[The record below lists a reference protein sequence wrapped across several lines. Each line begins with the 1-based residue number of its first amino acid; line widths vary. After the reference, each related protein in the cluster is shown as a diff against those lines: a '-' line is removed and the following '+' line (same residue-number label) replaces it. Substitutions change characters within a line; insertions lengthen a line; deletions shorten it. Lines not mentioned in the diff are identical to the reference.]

1 MNKERWRIVFNTNI
15 FVAGML
21 SKNPTSPNK
30 ELLERWRA
38 GQFTLLT
45 SRVLM
50 LEVIE
55 KLDERGIDRLTILD
69 LISRLNIAA
78 EKVEL
83 NPSDVLPVISEDADD
98 DHVLACAVVGNAD
111 YILTYD
117 PHFDVLGSSYKGIQ
131 IVEPIPFLFRL
142 RRHLGEAGSL

>member
-1 MNKERWRIVFNTNI
+1 MNKERWRVVFNTNI

-38 GQFTLLT
+38 GQFILLM
-45 SRVLM
+45 SQVLM
-50 LEVIE
+50 AEMIE
-55 KLDERGIDRLTILD
+55 KLDERGIDRFTILD

-78 EKVEL
+78 ENVEVT
-83 NPSDVLPVISEDADD
+83 PSDVLPVISEDADD
-98 DHVLACAVVGNAD
+98 DHVLACAVVGNSD

-117 PHFDVLGSSYKGIQ
+117 PHFDVLGGSYEGIQ
-131 IVEPIPFLFRL
+131 IVEPIPFLFQL
-142 RRHLGEAGSL
+142 RQHLGESGRL